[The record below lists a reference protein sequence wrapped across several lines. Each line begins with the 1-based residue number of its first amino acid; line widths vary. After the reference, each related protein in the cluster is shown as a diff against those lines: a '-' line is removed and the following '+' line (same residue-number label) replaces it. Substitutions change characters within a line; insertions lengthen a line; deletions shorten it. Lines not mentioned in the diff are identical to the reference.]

1 MISLP
6 PGGSSAASRQT
17 RLSFFPP
24 KIDIDLT
31 RPEGNTYGEQ
41 AFFRGSTAGW
51 VDVMCLLSGVMDLGR
66 FLVPGDTY
74 SPWISYCTPYFVLS
88 TLPRCSLYR
97 PAGTI
102 SPSLTMPCGGNGPS
116 GSLLAS
122 AVAAILFSVKYPIP
136 SSSLHSLRFSGFQRS
151 SWLYLVLCS
160 ASLIYWLI
168 NTSDSVSVSAFRIK
182 YIGS

>member
-74 SPWISYCTPYFVLS
+74 SPWISYCTLCSLLCRGALS
-88 TLPRCSLYR
+88 TVPLER
-97 PAGTI
+97 
-102 SPSLTMPCGGNGPS
+102 
-116 GSLLAS
+116 
-122 AVAAILFSVKYPIP
+122 
-136 SSSLHSLRFSGFQRS
+136 SLHPLPCHVGVTDRR
-151 SWLYLVLCS
+151 VLCS
-160 ASLIYWLI
+160 LPLSPPFY
-168 NTSDSVSVSAFRIK
+168 SVLSIPSHLQACIPCVSAGSSDPPG
-182 YIGS
+182 YISYFVVHP